1 MIYWF
6 FQQLNPLVP
15 TLLICPLIAI
25 IIGVI
30 CSFFHPRILLAIGIA
45 LVLPLLFITTNI
57 ATFKSNLDAWAMYG
71 IMYALITYASFR
83 ITSRARS

>member
-1 MIYWF
+1 MIYLF
-6 FQQLNPLVP
+6 FNQLNPLVP

-30 CSFFHPRILLAIGIA
+30 CSFFHSRVLLAIGIA
-45 LVLPLLFITTNI
+45 LVLPLLFIATSI

-83 ITSRARS
+83 ITSRTRS